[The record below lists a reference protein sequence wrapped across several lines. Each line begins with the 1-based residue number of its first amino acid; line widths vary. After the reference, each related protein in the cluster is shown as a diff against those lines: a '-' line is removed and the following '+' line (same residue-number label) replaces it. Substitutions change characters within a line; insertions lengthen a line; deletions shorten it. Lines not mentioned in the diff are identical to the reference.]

1 MPGARR
7 SVTGRLLEIA
17 LKSAPSD
24 ADTTAM
30 PEETTSSDVKPKR
43 GYYLLNTDASRK
55 PSGVAAI
62 GAVLR
67 TRHLAAVD
75 EISEAIDAPTHN
87 VAEYRALIE
96 GLKLALSHGI
106 ERIRVYM
113 DSELVVEQMNGRAA
127 VKQAQLK
134 ESHDAARE
142 LCQEFASIR
151 ISWVPREWNAAAD
164 GLANKALL
172 AS

>member
-1 MPGARR
+1 MADEIK
-7 SVTGRLLEIA
+7 TGA
-17 LKSAPSD
+17 LKP
-24 ADTTAM
+24 
-30 PEETTSSDVKPKR
+30 
-43 GYYLLNTDASRK
+43 GYYLLNTDGGRK

-75 EISEAIDAPTHN
+75 EISQAIDAKTHN

-96 GLKLALSHGI
+96 GLKLARLHGI

-127 VKQAQLK
+127 VKQAHL
-134 ESHDAARE
+134 ENLHHAARN
-142 LCQEFASIR
+142 LCGEFKSIR
-151 ISWVPREWNAAAD
+151 ISWIPREWNVVAD
-164 GLANKALL
+164 GLANKALQ